1 MKYIIPGIER
11 IRISL
16 NADNGLTLS
25 DCVWSV
31 VFGVGR
37 KRVTIDKGVVI
48 SDNEVDVYLDTS
60 LLAPGRLEA
69 QLNIEFVDS
78 DAPNGIRRK
87 SIDITNPSDYLDN
100 GL

>member
-31 VFGVGR
+31 
-37 KRVTIDKGVVI
+37 
-48 SDNEVDVYLDTS
+48 
-60 LLAPGRLEA
+60 
-69 QLNIEFVDS
+69 
-78 DAPNGIRRK
+78 
-87 SIDITNPSDYLDN
+87 
-100 GL
+100 